1 MLNGFFG
8 SGNYLDY
15 LTENGDMLLKYRIH
29 ICIILFRVFIFF
41 ILGLFLSGCYLEK
54 MNTYDNLRISE
65 NENFI
70 EYKIKNPIYSPSILN
85 EKKKNEISDSTCW
98 KWNDCQKN
106 AEMSFPTFYLK
117 KQEHIL
123 QVSPSMTYQDWLNF
137 VRAAN
142 VKEQVWGYMSHK
154 LFHDKNT
161 CKVDYILINAYL
173 FDSRYSDLTMLFN
186 QSGLL
191 YFSLRTSLKNKIGE
205 IGSAS
210 GVFYPC
216 PLGKEQM
223 EKIFGKEY
231 RNSVTAYFSK
241 M

>member
-1 MLNGFFG
+1 M
-8 SGNYLDY
+8 
-15 LTENGDMLLKYRIH
+15 
-29 ICIILFRVFIFF
+29 LFRFLVSGGSA
-41 ILGLFLSGCYLEK
+41 LLFGCHFSSLSIYEYLIISK
-54 MNTYDNLRISE
+54 NDNIIGYE
-65 NENFI
+65 
-70 EYKIKNPIYSPSILN
+70 IKSPIYSSSILN
-85 EKKKNEISDSTCW
+85 EKKKIKISDSIFW

-123 QVSPSMTYQDWLNF
+123 QVSPSLTYQDWLNF

-154 LFHDKNT
+154 LFYDKNT
-161 CKVDYILINAYL
+161 CKVDYILINAHL
-173 FDSRYSDLTMLFN
+173 FDSKYSDLTMVFSR
-186 QSGLL
+186 SGLL
-191 YFSLRTSLKNKIGE
+191 YFSLRTSLKNKTGE

-216 PLGKEQM
+216 PLAEEQL
-223 EKIFGKEY
+223 EKVFGKKY
-231 RNSVTAYFSK
+231 RKDIDAYFSR

>member
-1 MLNGFFG
+1 M
-8 SGNYLDY
+8 
-15 LTENGDMLLKYRIH
+15 
-29 ICIILFRVFIFF
+29 LFRFLISGGSA
-41 ILGLFLSGCYLEK
+41 LLFGCHFSSLSIYEHLIISK
-54 MNTYDNLRISE
+54 NDNIIGYE
-65 NENFI
+65 
-70 EYKIKNPIYSPSILN
+70 IKSPIYSPSILN
-85 EKKKNEISDSTCW
+85 EKKKIEISDSIFW

-123 QVSPSMTYQDWLNF
+123 QVSPSLTYQDWLNF

-142 VKEQVWGYMSHK
+142 VKEQVWGYMPHK
-154 LFHDKNT
+154 LLDDKNT

-210 GVFYPC
+210 GVFYSC

-223 EKIFGKEY
+223 EKVFGTDN
-231 RNSVTAYFSK
+231 RNSINAYFSR